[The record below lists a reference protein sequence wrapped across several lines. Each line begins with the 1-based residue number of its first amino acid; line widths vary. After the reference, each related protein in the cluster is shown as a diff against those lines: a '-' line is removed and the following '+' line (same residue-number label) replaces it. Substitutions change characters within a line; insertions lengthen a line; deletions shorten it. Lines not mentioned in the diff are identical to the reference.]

1 MWQTSLACCWTLSK
15 ARTTAGARM
24 PAAASSM
31 RVRCS
36 SPRSSGSDLA
46 SYVAGSI
53 PASRERVVEL
63 LERVEERLPVVADVV
78 GRPLLQVAEDR
89 QGLEQGARV
98 PRGRDVAQ
106 LGLVVL
112 HGVAVVVAA
121 PAAGEQRGREHQ
133 AGGA

>member
-15 ARTTAGARM
+15 ACTTAGARM

-36 SPRSSGSDLA
+36 SPRSPGSFLS
-46 SYVAGSI
+46 SYVAGSM
-53 PASRERVVEL
+53 PGVPERVVEL

-78 GRPLLQVAEDR
+78 GRRSAR
-89 QGLEQGARV
+89 SRKIGSAGAGH
-98 PRGRDVAQ
+98 PRPRSGDVGQ

-112 HGVAVVVAA
+112 TAS
-121 PAAGEQRGREHQ
+121 Q
-133 AGGA
+133 